1 MKVTIRNVSNVPQWA
16 VVKGARVEIAPL
28 AQKNVED
35 YVAEALIRDAAPL
48 SIQVVSGSQYE
59 EAVQSYDTTK
69 YVWLANAT
77 GNPNEPS
84 TVRVQKR
91 NPDTG
96 RTESV
101 ELDNPIKEPRMVVL
115 SRPPYEEEYTT
126 SSGTVRSRMIT
137 QSPVTMPPYGL
148 LKIKANEADL
158 LLSELT
164 NEFGKSLVKKA
175 RAIPEYV
182 PQMDAEYSSMR
193 SFAELLLGAEHAV
206 LKNAPK
212 ESKLVAGRG
221 DAKQKK
227 QKVFEAKQ
235 ELFESLW
242 FLLIDPGV
250 RLPTAAEFYSY
261 YNGPDVD
268 EDVSDEVIA
277 DAIARA
283 EKDLELEA

>member
-1 MKVTIRNVSNVPQWA
+1 
-16 VVKGARVEIAPL
+16 
-28 AQKNVED
+28 
-35 YVAEALIRDAAPL
+35 
-48 SIQVVSGSQYE
+48 
-59 EAVQSYDTTK
+59 
-69 YVWLANAT
+69 
-77 GNPNEPS
+77 
-84 TVRVQKR
+84 
-91 NPDTG
+91 
-96 RTESV
+96 
-101 ELDNPIKEPRMVVL
+101 MVVL

-242 FLLIDPGV
+242 FFLIDPGV